1 MGTHNYTL
9 GVGNSV
15 VVQVWDAQT
24 GAGPASKTVK
34 VSGAA
39 TAIALKSYPNPSV
52 YGEPVTFTAEV
63 SSDTDADTVPDGET
77 VSFMKGTT
85 VLGTGTLRVG
95 SASLTTTALEPG
107 DNAIREVYGGDS
119 HFAASESGDSDS
131 ALLTQTVN

>member
-1 MGTHNYTL
+1 LGTHNYTL

-85 VLGTGTLRVG
+85 VLGKGTLRVG

-107 DNAIREVYGGDS
+107 DKV
-119 HFAASESGDSDS
+119 AALDLELPQEDADLVRDGSQFLRGF
-131 ALLTQTVN
+131 